1 MSDVLR
7 YGRKTPGTARMRRAF
22 DQIMDAKNISTT
34 ASSYDCNWDDY
45 DALVV
50 CAMFYS
56 NVMASVVVPAGYFSE
71 TSSTFRVLITDPE
84 NSRRYGVWKNGD
96 GAVYAK
102 TESGAAGANYGVRIY
117 GVNLGGG

>member
-7 YGRKTPGTARMRRAF
+7 YGRKTPGTAKMRRAF

-56 NVMASVVVPAGYFSE
+56 NVEASVVVPTDYCSE
-71 TSSTFRVLITDPE
+71 TNSARRVQISDPV
-84 NSRRYGVWKNGD
+84 NSRRYDVYQNGD
-96 GAVYAK
+96 AAVYAA
-102 TESGAAGANYGVRIY
+102 TTSGAAGANYGVRIY